1 MDNKSEIIIEI
12 KLLKSSTV
20 KKYLIVENEGKRNI
34 SRNMEYCNLDVINWE
49 SRTERNNGKTN
60 EK

>member
-34 SRNMEYCNLDVINWE
+34 SRNMEYCNLDVIN
-49 SRTERNNGKTN
+49 
-60 EK
+60 